1 MTDIFNIQ
9 SELNILLFALPKLVV
24 ATICG
29 AIVGWEREKKNK
41 VAGLR
46 TIILICAGSAIFTIA
61 SFLAR
66 DIYNLGD
73 PTRILSTIVTGI
85 GFLGGGVILR
95 NDDKVIGLT
104 TAAFI
109 WTISAIG
116 ILCGMGFILTPIVM
130 TTGLIAVSTYFERVE
145 KYIKQNNDKKDNEI
159 RN

>member
-1 MTDIFNIQ
+1 MTDIFNLHQEID
-9 SELNILLFALPKLVV
+9 ILLFSIPKLLV

-46 TIILICAGSAIFTIA
+46 TIILICSGSAIFTIA
-61 SFLAR
+61 SFLAK
-66 DIYNLGD
+66 DVYHLTD

-116 ILCGMGFILTPIVM
+116 ILCGMGFILMPIVL
-130 TTGLIAVSTYFERVE
+130 TIGLVAVSTSFERVE
-145 KYIKQNNDKKDNEI
+145 KYIKQKNDKV
-159 RN
+159 